1 MLMRSEGNDAVV
13 DCEDPMTVIACTTNT
28 DACPAACKNAA
39 EPAEDVVVKSGDLA
53 VTATPATDRKA
64 IINAI
69 SDLDTLKFRTSEEV
83 TISKLVL
90 ERYGYSKGAD
100 VDAVWLEDENGN
112 EITARKPVNSRDQVE
127 LSFKRDYKVV
137 DGAVNA
143 TIVVKL
149 KDAVTTGGTIGFKV
163 VSAVS
168 TAENQ
173 ELDKSG
179 YTPYTYDMV

>member
-1 MLMRSEGNDAVV
+1 
-13 DCEDPMTVIACTTNT
+13 MTVIACATSN
-28 DACPAACKNAA
+28 DKCPAKCREDNT
-39 EPAEDVVVKSGDLA
+39 PAGEDVVVKSGDLA
-53 VTATPATDRKA
+53 VTATAASERKA
-64 IINAI
+64 IIGAI

-83 TISKLVL
+83 TISKVVL
-90 ERYGYSKGAD
+90 ERYGYSKGGD
-100 VDAVWLEDENGN
+100 VDKVWLEDENGN
-112 EITARKPVNSRDQVE
+112 EITTRKDVNSRDQVE
-127 LSFKRDYKVV
+127 LTFKKDYKVV